1 MLHVDPAVELRNELL
16 ARGNSPPNMGETYS
30 ALLLLS
36 KGLRYSYEILN
47 LESIISQGNG
57 RYATRVSH
65 LPAIE
70 LSTN

>member
-16 ARGNSPPNMGETYS
+16 ARGNSPPNVGETYS

-36 KGLRYSYEILN
+36 QGLCCSHDILN
-47 LESIISQGNG
+47 LESIISQENG
-57 RYATRVSH
+57 KHTTRVSY

-70 LSTN
+70 LGTN

>member
-16 ARGNSPPNMGETYS
+16 ARGNSPPNVGEKYS

-36 KGLRYSYEILN
+36 QGLRYSHDILN

-57 RYATRVSH
+57 RYAIRVSY
-65 LPAIE
+65 LPSIK
-70 LSTN
+70 LGTN